1 MHNFH
6 EGPYFPKLAVM
17 DAEYSSMMPVRLV
30 LLIEAYLVSFV
41 YIVQNMF
48 TSDLNFK
55 ESTFLKLEKF
65 IVIALGFLFK
75 VVQMDFYGNW
85 KKNIK

>member
-30 LLIEAYLVSFV
+30 LLIEVYLVSFV

-48 TSDLNFK
+48 TSDLNF
-55 ESTFLKLEKF
+55 
-65 IVIALGFLFK
+65 
-75 VVQMDFYGNW
+75 
-85 KKNIK
+85 